1 MSVNSP
7 PLRAARSGS
16 FELRAPALDARRS
29 ASRNWLGVLGVG
41 GLLATGLLVALAAA
55 DTSKLL
61 PQTLSAGIGR
71 VGLAGSF
78 GTTGLHLGSAGLSI
92 VIVAMFASYLLTVRS
107 ASRLSPLLVLG
118 AIAALHALMLL
129 APPLFST
136 DVFSYQ
142 FYGRIGALYGAN
154 PYLAGPFALH
164 LDPLYPLIGS
174 KWI

>member
-16 FELRAPALDARRS
+16 FELRTPAIDARRS
-29 ASRNWLGVLGVG
+29 ASRQWLGHPGLGG
-41 GLLATGLLVALAAA
+41 PPPPGPLVALAAA

-61 PQTLSAGIGR
+61 PQTLSAGIGQ

-78 GTTGLHLGSAGLSI
+78 GSTGLHLGTAGLSI

-107 ASRLSPLLVLG
+107 ASRLSPLLILG

-136 DVFSYQ
+136 
-142 FYGRIGALYGAN
+142 
-154 PYLAGPFALH
+154 
-164 LDPLYPLIGS
+164 
-174 KWI
+174 